1 MPISDQTPQVILIS
15 DDTNMI
21 GMAVSGSIPANTPG
35 ILLAGI
41 TNNTTASFLKLDS
54 GGNLFITGSI
64 SSTVTGILSASITNF
79 PAVQTITGS
88 IQLVGISTITG
99 SVGITG
105 IPTITGSITVGNLV
119 PTTNVSLVG
128 NGSIIPATGSII
140 GGSDG
145 TNFRFLS
152 VDSLGRLNIVGNITA
167 SNSTIGGTGSLAPF
181 SASLFGG
188 KDPNGNLQSFAVT
201 TAGYQFITG
210 TVQIAGIPTITGSI
224 TVPNLVSITGTVGI
238 TNLPLT
244 QSVLIQNVTLPVSVS
259 NFPIVQSITG
269 SVQIVG
275 IPTITGSITVSNL
288 VQTTGSTTVNGL
300 TFGSGGLAVFITG
313 SNNIQSITGSTQ
325 IVGIPTVT
333 GSVSVLNIVTVTGSL
348 AATFTDPAEGIT
360 GSAVPSRAIFVG
372 GSDGTNLRGLSV
384 DSSGRLNIIGTISS
398 SNPSIGATGSNAPIS
413 GNLVAGIDG
422 SGILRPLS
430 TTTTGILNITG
441 STQIVGIPTI
451 TGSVGLTGIST
462 VTGSITVP
470 NLVQITGS
478 VGITGIPTITGSVT
492 VSNLVNITGSAQI
505 VGIPTVTGS
514 VTVSNLLTASVAI
527 TNIPTITG
535 SITVPNIVF
544 ITDRTLGGTGSL
556 APFTASLI
564 GGRDPSGNL
573 QPFSLTTGGILNV
586 SASITGTVGITGIPT
601 FTGSVTV
608 SNLLT
613 ASVSITNIATVT
625 GSITVPNLVSVTG
638 TIASVAEGATGSS
651 VPIKAVFVGGADS
664 GNILR
669 AFSVD
674 FSGKLILANMA
685 RTGSA
690 SPISGA
696 LVGGKDENSN
706 FQPLATDASG
716 ALYQL
721 PVNIG
726 IYEGRFAGTVDVIR
740 GNINT
745 SAAAEYALRQTTYTE
760 PTSSQ
765 QRSFN
770 SNNAADAAAGTG
782 ARTIQLTYYSYS
794 SNTITG
800 PLYETITLNG
810 TSNVNSVATNIGLVE
825 KIEVMTAGSTGN
837 NVGIISMFG
846 SVNGG
851 GGTIATIAVTSRQ
864 TNYAHHYVPTG
875 KRCFLRNF
883 TAYSTVS
890 NANAPTFMIRFV
902 SFAAANQAERIIMN
916 TVQVQG
922 STISA
927 YVEFPTL
934 RAVLGPARVT
944 VYHTTVN
951 GTNQTGFAE
960 AEYFEM

>member
-1 MPISDQTPQVILIS
+1 MPINDQTPQTILIS
-15 DDTNMI
+15 DELNQI
-21 GMAVSGSIPANTPG
+21 NLAVSGAVPAGTPG
-35 ILLAGI
+35 LLLAGI
-41 TNNTTASFLKLDS
+41 TNGNTASFLKLDS
-54 GGNLFITGSI
+54 SNNLLITGSI
-64 SSTVTGILSASITNF
+64 TANIPSTISVSLSSFSVTQS
-79 PAVQTITGS
+79 VTGS
-88 IQLVGISTITG
+88 IQV
-99 SVGITG
+99 VG
-105 IPTITGSITVGNLV
+105 IPTITGSITVANLV
-119 PTTNVSLVG
+119 NVTNVSLVG
-128 NGSIIPATGSII
+128 NGAVIPATGSIV

-152 VDSLGRLNIVGNITA
+152 VDSTGRLNIVGTITA

-188 KDPNGNLQSFAVT
+188 KDTNGNIQPILVT

-441 STQIVGIPTI
+441 STQIVGISTI

-505 VGIPTVTGS
+505 VGIPTITGS
-514 VTVSNLLTASVAI
+514 VS
-527 TNIPTITG
+527 
-535 SITVPNIVF
+535 
-544 ITDRTLGGTGSL
+544 
-556 APFTASLI
+556 
-564 GGRDPSGNL
+564 
-573 QPFSLTTGGILNV
+573 
-586 SASITGTVGITGIPT
+586 
-601 FTGSVTV
+601 V

-613 ASVSITNIATVT
+613 ASVSITNIPTVT

-651 VPIKAVFVGGADS
+651 VPIKAVFIGGADS

-696 LVGGKDENSN
+696 LIGGKDKNSN
-706 FQPLATDASG
+706 YQPLATDASG

-726 IYEGRFAGTVDVIR
+726 IHEGRFAGTVDVIR

-851 GGTIATIAVTSRQ
+851 GGTVATIAATSRQ

-875 KRCFLRNF
+875 KKCFLRNF